1 MASSVDESSSG
12 LDDDCGEAGARS
24 SRNSGARQYPV
35 NRFNSVILDVDSTL
49 SAVEGIDWLAA
60 QRGPEI
66 AAWSAALTERAMKG
80 ELPIEAVYSERMRI
94 VKPTLPEIQQ
104 LGKVY
109 VERMATRAP
118 ETIAVLRAHDV
129 EVVLISGGLREAIL
143 PLARELGVG
152 KENVYAVSVFFDE
165 QGEYA
170 GFDDASLL
178 TRQSG
183 KRTTVGQ
190 MELKG
195 PILAVGDGMT
205 DCEIRSVVQGF
216 AAFTGFT
223 RRKAVIEQADYVIE
237 NFDQLRDLIL
247 E

>member
-1 MASSVDESSSG
+1 M
-12 LDDDCGEAGARS
+12 
-24 SRNSGARQYPV
+24 
-35 NRFNSVILDVDSTL
+35 NRFNSVIFDVDSTL

-66 AAWSAALTERAMKG
+66 EAWSTGLTERAMEG
-80 ELPIEAVYSERMRI
+80 EIPIEAVYGERMRI

-109 VERMATRAP
+109 IERMATHAA
-118 ETIAVLRAHDV
+118 ETIAELRANDV
-129 EVVLISGGLREAIL
+129 EVIMVSGGLREAIL
-143 PLARELGVG
+143 PLARELGVNA
-152 KENVYAVSVFFDE
+152 ENVYAVSVFFD
-165 QGEYA
+165 QDGAYA

-183 KRTTVGQ
+183 KRTIVGQ
-190 MELKG
+190 MDLKG

-205 DCEIRSVVQGF
+205 DCEIKSVVQGF
-216 AAFTGFT
+216 AAFVGFM
-223 RRKAVIEQADYVIE
+223 RREAVIERADYVVE
-237 NFDQLRDLIL
+237 NFDQLKDLIL

>member
-1 MASSVDESSSG
+1 VT
-12 LDDDCGEAGARS
+12 
-24 SRNSGARQYPV
+24 
-35 NRFNSVILDVDSTL
+35 RFNSIIFDVDSTL
-49 SAVEGIDWLAA
+49 SGVEGIDWLAA

-66 AAWSAALTERAMKG
+66 AAWSAGLTEKAMEG
-80 ELPIEAVYSERMRI
+80 EIPIEAVYSERMRL
-94 VKPTLPEIQQ
+94 VKPTLAEIQE

-109 VERMATRAP
+109 VEKMATGAA
-118 ETIAVLRAHDV
+118 ETIAALRARGL
-129 EVVLISGGLREAIL
+129 EVVMVSGGLREAIL
-143 PLARELGVG
+143 PLARELGVD
-152 KENVYAVSVFFDE
+152 ERNLYAVSVFFGE

-190 MELKG
+190 MNLKG

-205 DCEIRSVVQGF
+205 DCEMKSVVQGF

-223 RRKAVIEQADYVIE
+223 RREPVVEQADYVVE

-247 E
+247 K